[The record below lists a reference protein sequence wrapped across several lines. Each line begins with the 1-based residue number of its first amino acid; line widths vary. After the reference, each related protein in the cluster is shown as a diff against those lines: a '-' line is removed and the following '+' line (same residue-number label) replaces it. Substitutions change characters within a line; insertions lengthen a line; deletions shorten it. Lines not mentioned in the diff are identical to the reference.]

1 MTSLEQTSF
10 SVVKKWKHLLKDQEK
25 DKYSHS
31 LTLLLNI
38 ILEVLSTAIRE
49 EEIKGK
55 QTQKEVKLSLFAD
68 DIIV

>member
-10 SVVKKWKHLLKDQEK
+10 SAVKKWKHLLKDEEK

-31 LTLLLNI
+31 SLLLNI